1 MLIEKNGMKFEIVLK
16 GSEINVFL
24 EGSKGYGIAS
34 VSMLQ
39 EKTAFS
45 YSSLKNAKG
54 TINGFMFTAEQV
66 ESIKAEYNNQVEE
79 IKNFLNSN
87 NFTIKCL
94 QYKHFYVV
102 ENEKVIELKKMNE
115 QLFNT
120 LSSKF
125 IQDNRKNLVEINKIV
140 EAYSEDVIFYV
151 IKEEVETET
160 LEIVR
165 ELTEEEAKQYNE
177 NEEVEGLIVVVKSIY
192 SNDIDYGKIYINKKY
207 FAKKNNK
214 IIEKVKL

>member
-66 ESIKAEYNNQVEE
+66 EEIKNEYNNQVEE
-79 IKNFLNSN
+79 IKNFLNN
-87 NFTIKCL
+87 NKFEIKCL

-120 LSSKF
+120 LSSEF
-125 IQDNRKNLVEINKIV
+125 IQD
-140 EAYSEDVIFYV
+140 SEDVIYYV

-160 LEIVR
+160 VEIVR
-165 ELTEEEAKQYNE
+165 ELTEEEAKQYTV
-177 NEEVEGLIVVVKSIY
+177 NEEVEGLIVVAKSELK
-192 SNDIDYGKIYINKKY
+192 NDIDYGKMYVNKKY

-214 IIEKVKL
+214 IIEKIKL

>member
-16 GSEINVFL
+16 GSEINVFCDKM
-24 EGSKGYGIAS
+24 KGYGIAS
-34 VSMLQ
+34 ISMLQ

-54 TINGFMFTAEQV
+54 TVNGFMFTAEQL
-66 ESIKAEYNNQVEE
+66 EEIKSEYNNQVEE

-120 LSSKF
+120 LASEF
-125 IQDNRKNLVEINKIV
+125 IQANRKNLVEIDRTVK
-140 EAYSEDVIFYV
+140 AYSEDVIYYV
-151 IKEEVETET
+151 IKEEFETET

-177 NEEVEGLIVVVKSIY
+177 NEEAEGFVVVVKSELKD
-192 SNDIDYGKIYINKKY
+192 DIDYGKIYINKKY
-207 FAKKNNK
+207 FAKKNSK
-214 IIEKVKL
+214 IIEIVKL

>member
-16 GSEINVFL
+16 GSEINVFCDKM
-24 EGSKGYGIAS
+24 KGCGIAS
-34 VSMLQ
+34 IAMLQ

-54 TINGFMFTAEQV
+54 TVNGFLFTTEQV
-66 ESIKAEYNNQVEE
+66 EAIKSEYNNQVEE
-79 IKNFLNSN
+79 IKNFLNN
-87 NFTIKCL
+87 NKFEIKCL

-125 IQDNRKNLVEINKIV
+125 IQDNRKNLVEINRVV

-151 IKEEVETET
+151 IKEEVTTET

-165 ELTEEEAKQYNE
+165 ELTEEEAKQYKE
-177 NEEVEGLIVVVKSIY
+177 NEEVEGLTIVIKSEFT
-192 SNDIDYGKIYINKKY
+192 NDIDYGKMYINKKY

>member
-16 GSEINVFL
+16 GSEINVFCNQM
-24 EGSKGYGIAS
+24 KGYGIAS
-34 VSMLQ
+34 ISMLQ

-45 YSSLKNAKG
+45 YSSLKNVKG
-54 TINGFMFTAEQV
+54 IVNGFMFTAEQV
-66 ESIKAEYNNQVEE
+66 EEIKNEYNNQAEE
-79 IKNFLNSN
+79 IKNFLNN
-87 NFTIKCL
+87 NKFEIKCL

-102 ENEKVIELKKMNE
+102 ENEKVIELKKINE

-120 LSSKF
+120 LASQF
-125 IQDNRKNLVEINKIV
+125 IQVNRKNLVEIDRTV

-151 IKEEVETET
+151 IKEEVTKEA

-165 ELTEEEAKQYNE
+165 ELTEEEAKQYTV
-177 NEEVEGLIVVVKSIY
+177 NEEVEGLIVVAKSELK
-192 SNDIDYGKIYINKKY
+192 NDIDYGKMYVNKKY